1 MEYTSKKHAP
11 TQKRMDHE
19 GDSGNLCEGKGVQT
33 HKNQEQEFFL
43 KRQVKN
49 VWYGLCQ
56 EAWN

>member
-1 MEYTSKKHAP
+1 
-11 TQKRMDHE
+11 MDHE